1 MTIQAKLSPLKLAR
15 VIAPEGILSGVP
27 SFTEVKVNGPPNNSP
42 PLASHPLALFLITS
56 IGLDSEKHPWISS
69 AFDPT
74 ETPDTSPTVAS
85 LQMRQVP
92 EPGVSKLTA
101 LGVGGSPR
109 I

>member
-27 SFTEVKVNGPPNNSP
+27 SFTEVKVKGPPNNSP
-42 PLASHPLALFLITS
+42 PLASQPLALFLITS
-56 IGLDSEKHPWISS
+56 IGLDNEKHPWISS
-69 AFDPT
+69 ALSPIPT
-74 ETPDTSPTVAS
+74 PVTSPTVAS

-92 EPGVSKLTA
+92 APGVSKLTA
-101 LGVGGSPR
+101 LGVGGRPS